1 MEKIGKQEFNTNNSW
16 GFGGAIYTR
25 TFYNNDVAIDNGYS
39 YYRHLKRS
47 PFRRLLVKDGMV
59 WCEVNKPMDYFN
71 ETPSSLIKK
80 KYKIFKLE
88 HDEYV
93 FYVLVKSEAELDKWE
108 ERRRHFFPEMVL
120 VKTVMVYFGSLT

>member
-16 GFGGAIYTR
+16 GFGGGIYTR
-25 TFYNNDVAIDNGYS
+25 TFYDNGVAIDKGYA

-47 PFRRLLVKDGMV
+47 PFKRLLVKDGMV
-59 WCEVNKPMDYFN
+59 WWEVEYFN

-120 VKTVMVYFGSLT
+120 VKTVMVDFGSLT